1 MKTIKQSQKGLTI
14 IEFTLV
20 STLMFLVTFALIEFG
35 IYMYSMQ
42 DLNNRSR
49 EAARLATVCYPLDI
63 TDDLSS
69 VITISYLDASYSKVT
84 DIENDF
90 SIIRFVKAEI
100 NDNYTFRFSGILS
113 FIGDS
118 GVINMPP
125 LETILPSESLG
136 ILRVEDNGSLET
148 SSCSLTYKVEL
159 E

>member
-1 MKTIKQSQKGLTI
+1 MNKIRRAQNGLTI
-14 IEFTLV
+14 VEFTLV
-20 STLMFLVTFALIEFG
+20 ATLMFLVTFALIEFG

-49 EAARLATVCYPLDI
+49 EAARLAAVCYPLDI
-63 TDDLSS
+63 TNDNSS
-69 VITISYLDASYSKVT
+69 VITVSYLDANYSKVT

-90 SIIRFVKAEI
+90 SKIRFVKAEI

-125 LETILPSESLG
+125 LETIL
-136 ILRVEDNGSLET
+136 
-148 SSCSLTYKVEL
+148 
-159 E
+159 